1 MKILN
6 SKKKDFFHYLQ
17 GVLGMDDK
25 VVLDYTETYLQQYT
39 PAEYSVKQIWIAGW
53 LIETIYIDNEWRYGK
68 ELEVYISEKNYY
80 SKLLQKD
87 NYYSIKGTYGKY
99 TCYVLKEPTYFEDNA
114 NDFYNCPILLINKSQ
129 YSDSKKWRDYQEYKF
144 PILKEYDFHKVW
156 DEYKIWN
163 VLYDWLSKDKE
174 FIDNRTDKEK
184 ILSNGF
190 HLKDSFRNVK

>member
-39 PAEYSVKQIWIAGW
+39 PAEYTVKQIWIAGW
-53 LIETIYIDNEWRYGK
+53 LIETIYIDDEWRYGE
-68 ELEVYISEKNYY
+68 ELLEYSKDQSNNKYFKKANYYLIYDISEKYH
-80 SKLLQKD
+80 
-87 NYYSIKGTYGKY
+87 
-99 TCYVLKEPTYFEDNA
+99 CYVLKEPTYFEESP
-114 NDFYNCPILLINKSQ
+114 NDFYECAIMLFYKT
-129 YSDSKKWRDYQEYKF
+129 YSEKHWKEKIYYKF
-144 PILKEYDFHKVW
+144 PILKEYNFNKVW
-156 DEYKIWN
+156 DEYKVWN

-184 ILSNGF
+184 ILNNGF
-190 HLKDSFRNVK
+190 NLKESFRNVK